1 MYNKA
6 ILIGRMVA
14 DPELKTTPNGVS
26 VTSFRIAVDRAFAK
40 ERTADFFSITCW
52 RQQAEFVCKY
62 FAKGKPIGIEGE
74 IRNREYTDKDGNK
87 RTATEIVADRVFF
100 VGGKETQVGAENA
113 AQGDSG
119 GSGDGFQMDDF
130 GSDLPF

>member
-6 ILIGRMVA
+6 ILIGRLVA
-14 DPELKTTPNGVS
+14 DPEMKTTQNGVS

-40 ERTADFFSITCW
+40 ERKADFFSITCW

-62 FAKGKPIGIEGE
+62 FAKGKPIGIEGS
-74 IRNREYTDKDGNK
+74 IQNRDYTDKDGNK

-113 AQGDSG
+113 AQGDSD
-119 GSGDGFQMDDF
+119 GSGDGFQTDDF

>member
-26 VTSFRIAVDRAFAK
+26 VTSFRIAVDRAFGK
-40 ERTADFFSITCW
+40 ERKADFFSITCW
-52 RQQAEFVCKY
+52 RQQAEFVCRY
-62 FAKGKPIGIEGE
+62 FSKGKPIGIEGA
-74 IRNREYTDKDGNK
+74 IQNREYTDKDGNK

-100 VGGKETQVGAENA
+100 VGSKETQAGAEDG
-113 AQGDSG
+113 AQGVSD
-119 GSGDGFQMDDF
+119 GSGDGFQTDDF